1 LKNQSLFA
9 REVQAF
15 VINLDHSTARL
26 EAIQAQARAAGLSLT
41 RVPGVLGRAV
51 DLREATDV
59 DARGYALRHGRAIN
73 MNEVGCYLSHLRA
86 LKAFLDSGAA
96 FGIILEDDA
105 GLPTGY
111 LDLIHRLMERQHAWD
126 IVKLSAFH
134 SGTPLLI
141 ESIGQGQSLGIPL
154 SRHMNANNVV
164 YSRAAA
170 EKMLRALTPMQLPFD
185 HALER
190 AWLFGVRLRVVTPS
204 PCPPDTGHASTIADN
219 LRYHLVW
226 YRRLPCMGFRL
237 VTELSR
243 FAFGIAHYLRYKLIK
258 F

>member
-1 LKNQSLFA
+1 VTQTTILSGQV
-9 REVQAF
+9 RAF
-15 VINLDHSTARL
+15 VINLDHSTERL
-26 EAIQAQARAAGLSLT
+26 AAIQKQAEVVRLPLT

-51 DLREATDV
+51 DLANTPAVDV
-59 DARGYALRHGRAIN
+59 RGYALRHGRDIS

-86 LKAFLDSGAA
+86 LDAFLASGAA

-105 GLPTGY
+105 GLPAGY
-111 LDLIHRLMERQHAWD
+111 LDLIQRLLEKQHAWD

-141 ESIGQGQSLGIPL
+141 EPIGQGQSLGIPL
-154 SRHMNANNVV
+154 SRHMNANNVL

-170 EKMLRALTPMQLPFD
+170 EKMVRALTPMQLPFD

-190 AWLFGVRLRVVTPS
+190 AWLFGLRLRVVTPS
-204 PCPPDTGHASTIADN
+204 PCPPDTGHASTIADSV
-219 LRYHLVW
+219 RYHLVW
-226 YRRLPCMGFRL
+226 YQRLPCMGFRL

-243 FAFGIAHYLRYKLIK
+243 FAFGIAHYLRYKLTG

>member
-1 LKNQSLFA
+1 MKNQSLFA

-15 VINLDHSTARL
+15 VINLDQSTARL

-51 DLREATDV
+51 DLRQATDV
-59 DARGYALRHGRAIN
+59 DSRGYALRHGRAIN

-86 LKAFLDSGAA
+86 LKAFLESDAA

-111 LDLIHRLMERQHAWD
+111 LDLIQRLLARQHAWD

-154 SRHMNANNVV
+154 SRHMNANNVL

-237 VTELSR
+237 MTELSR
-243 FAFGIAHYLRYKLIK
+243 FAYGITHYLRYKLIK
-258 F
+258 Y

>member
-1 LKNQSLFA
+1 M
-9 REVQAF
+9 QAF
-15 VINLDHSTARL
+15 VINLDQSTARL

-105 GLPTGY
+105 GLPTVY

-126 IVKLSAFH
+126 
-134 SGTPLLI
+134 
-141 ESIGQGQSLGIPL
+141 
-154 SRHMNANNVV
+154 M
-164 YSRAAA
+164 
-170 EKMLRALTPMQLPFD
+170 
-185 HALER
+185 
-190 AWLFGVRLRVVTPS
+190 
-204 PCPPDTGHASTIADN
+204 
-219 LRYHLVW
+219 
-226 YRRLPCMGFRL
+226 
-237 VTELSR
+237 
-243 FAFGIAHYLRYKLIK
+243 
-258 F
+258 